1 LSRNYNYKCH
11 YIGIRGL
18 TIKTTTKTKVL
29 VLGGKGFIGRHA
41 VAALENQGVDIVVG
55 SRKVNQSFP
64 LPQLEVRFEL
74 MRKASDWQSIIKE
87 YDVVLN
93 CVGILRPVGSST
105 YDAVHHLAPAALAE
119 ACHGYGI
126 RFVHVSALGL
136 LSDAKSG
143 FLVSKKAGEEAIKA
157 ISSSYIIA
165 RPSLLDGEG
174 GYGAAWL
181 RGVSRLP
188 FFVVPADANGLI
200 AGLMVTDLGEALAK
214 LCIAADSELD
224 LEQSREFELGGDK
237 ALAFE
242 DYIRELRK
250 RYTKKRALCF
260 KIPGL
265 LARVGA
271 HVCDLFHATPFSF
284 GHWEL
289 LRNNNTPN
297 PNRLPQLLGRTPL
310 SLVGQSKTDE

>member
-1 LSRNYNYKCH
+1 MD
-11 YIGIRGL
+11 
-18 TIKTTTKTKVL
+18 V
-29 VLGGKGFIGRHA
+29 
-41 VAALENQGVDIVVG
+41 VVG
-55 SRKVNQSFP
+55 SREVDQTLGYS
-64 LPQLEVRFEL
+64 QLEVRFESL
-74 MRKASDWQSIIKE
+74 LKACDWLPVIKE

-105 YDAVHHLAPAALAE
+105 YNAVHHLAPAALAE
-119 ACHGYGI
+119 ACDSNGI
-126 RFVHVSALGL
+126 RFIHVSALGL
-136 LSDAKSG
+136 LHDAKSG
-143 FLVSKKAGEEAIKA
+143 FLVSKKAGEEAIKLL
-157 ISSSYIIA
+157 SSSYIIA

-214 LCIAADSELD
+214 LCLASDSELGLD
-224 LEQSREFELGGDK
+224 QSREFELGGDE

-250 RYTKKRALCF
+250 RYTPKRALCF

-265 LARVGA
+265 LARLGA
-271 HVCDLFHATPFSF
+271 HICDLFHATPFSF

-289 LRNNNTPN
+289 LRNNNTPH
-297 PNRLPQLLGRTPL
+297 PNRLPQLLGRAPL
-310 SLVGQSKTDE
+310 SLVKQSKVEE